1 MVFRKSHAA
10 ESVIPFAR
18 GNITLVVTG
27 VAGSVH
33 LEHPGGFAVRQQT
46 DAAGPLGQIEIVL
59 VVGDQQTGGVEAR
72 GEQRTEI
79 MLPRDTGASGKGRNV
94 GFDGVGEEGFE
105 SLFIELQIPPP
116 AATAQSDTYFTR
128 SAFVGNDGRDGRIGD
143 AGDLGRGR
151 VDEYCDARGIG
162 TEIAAGDGYDVA
174 RLSPFG

>member
-116 AATAQSDTYFTR
+116 PLLRRSPIHISPDPHSSGTTAEMAVSVTP
-128 SAFVGNDGRDGRIGD
+128 VIL
-143 AGDLGRGR
+143 AGVELMSTVMREAS
-151 VDEYCDARGIG
+151 V
-162 TEIAAGDGYDVA
+162 
-174 RLSPFG
+174 PK